1 MPQVKSVTALVV
13 VGMGSRYEKEAH
25 QGVSH
30 FIEHMMFKGT
40 KKRPNALAVA
50 SELDSIGAQFNAFTG
65 SELTGFYVKSFA
77 KHLSLSLDVLSDI
90 LINSKFAADEVERE
104 RKVILEE
111 RRMYRDNPRDYI
123 HDLYDRLV
131 YGRHPLGRPTIG
143 KEETIHSIGRGD
155 LLDYCRGWY
164 RPGNIVVGIAGGVG
178 GDLSKKEVTRFF
190 GKLGK
195 EAWEK
200 PLPFKSQQKKSAVLL
215 KEKKTDQTHLALG
228 VRGYPLGHPR
238 KYAYAVLNTILG
250 RGMSSRLF
258 TEIREKRG
266 LAYYVGSLTSP
277 YTDAGDLTVF
287 AGVNN
292 RRVKEA
298 VEAIVKELSLLKEN
312 PVSKS
317 ELSKAKEMLKGT
329 LSLSLESSSAVA
341 RFFVGQEILEEKIE
355 SPEEVMG
362 GIDEVGVGSVWEV
375 AQEIFV
381 NEGLNLALIGPFKRK
396 DSFLPLL
403 SLS

>member
-1 MPQVKSVTALVV
+1 
-13 VGMGSRYEKEAH
+13 
-25 QGVSH
+25 
-30 FIEHMMFKGT
+30 
-40 KKRPNALAVA
+40 
-50 SELDSIGAQFNAFTG
+50 
-65 SELTGFYVKSFA
+65 
-77 KHLSLSLDVLSDI
+77 
-90 LINSKFAADEVERE
+90 
-104 RKVILEE
+104 
-111 RRMYRDNPRDYI
+111 
-123 HDLYDRLV
+123 
-131 YGRHPLGRPTIG
+131 
-143 KEETIHSIGRGD
+143 
-155 LLDYCRGWY
+155 
-164 RPGNIVVGIAGGVG
+164 
-178 GDLSKKEVTRFF
+178 
-190 GKLGK
+190 
-195 EAWEK
+195 
-200 PLPFKSQQKKSAVLL
+200 
-215 KEKKTDQTHLALG
+215 
-228 VRGYPLGHPR
+228 
-238 KYAYAVLNTILG
+238 
-250 RGMSSRLF
+250 MSSRLF